1 MHSFAEPTTRRIAG
15 FLHEIGVEVVPAV
28 LPGPTF
34 LPGIAIDRGRLLV
47 DEARL
52 SFPGDLLHEAGHLA
66 VKPGSERRRP
76 AGELE
81 VDLGEEMA
89 AIAWSY
95 AALRHLALEPEVVFH
110 PDGYRGAAQG
120 FIDNFAAGRY
130 VAVPLLQW
138 MGLCLDEKNAAAA
151 GVQPYPR
158 MVRWLRE

>member
-1 MHSFAEPTTRRIAG
+1 MHAFADPTTQRIAA
-15 FLHEIGVEVVPAV
+15 FLRGIGIEVVPAV
-28 LPGPTF
+28 LEGPTF
-34 LPGIAIDRGRLLV
+34 LPGIAIDGARLRV

-66 VKPGSERRRP
+66 IRPAAERVVP

-81 VDLGEEMA
+81 ADLGEEMA

-95 AALRHLALEPEVVFH
+95 AALRHLGLEPEVVFH
-110 PDGYRGAAQG
+110 AEGYRGASTG

-138 MGLCLDEKNAAAA
+138 MGMCVDEKNASAA
-151 GVQPYPR
+151 GVEPYPR

>member
-1 MHSFAEPTTRRIAG
+1 MHAFADPTTQRIAA
-15 FLHEIGVEVVPAV
+15 FLQEIGIEVVPAV
-28 LPGPTF
+28 LEGQTF
-34 LPGIAIDRGRLLV
+34 LPGIAIDGGRLRV

-66 VKPGSERRRP
+66 IRPAAER

-81 VDLGEEMA
+81 ADLGEEMA

-95 AALRHLALEPEVVFH
+95 AALRHLELEPEVVFH
-110 PDGYRGAAQG
+110 AEGYRGAALG

-138 MGLCLDEKNAAAA
+138 MGMCVEAKHAAEA
-151 GVQPYPR
+151 GVEPYPR